1 MAGVIIIKHLD
12 ILAQSPIW
20 AAFLR
25 FLEPINLSLH
35 NFVVIGL
42 CSQSVDSL
50 TLYRDLHILGR
61 PLLCKSSSGL
71 SQNPI
76 QSLENINSGIS
87 QVRLM
92 ITDSLSISSLR
103 LIDPYIY

>member
-61 PLLCKSSSGL
+61 PLRKNSSGL